1 MLKEDSVRRH
11 IVLLLAVFL
20 VFSVGCQKKPAA
32 VVNGAEIS
40 QKTLK
45 WHLNERIKGHEARGT
60 VINEPALR
68 DAVLDQLISDKL
80 ISQSATKKGITVSN
94 EDVNA
99 EMDRIRQRMGQEAF
113 TKSLRESSLS
123 VDAFRDIVRENLVV
137 REFGLSLADEEGIP
151 DEEIKEFYKTSP
163 TPFLVPESVHLRFIQ
178 TTTEEQAEE
187 IVKELKEGK
196 SGFDALADRHS
207 EEKQATVSD
216 YSWAN
221 PDFFRSEIAQAL
233 KEIKEG
239 EYGGP
244 YRATK
249 GYYIFRV
256 KAREHERAKS
266 LDEASAEIKAMLI
279 NKKRQEILTH
289 WITEMRKTARI
300 VRN

>member
-1 MLKEDSVRRH
+1 MRRH

-20 VFSVGCQKKPAA
+20 VLSVGCQKKPAA

-40 QKTLK
+40 QKAFK

-60 VINEPALR
+60 AINEPALR
-68 DAVLDQLISDKL
+68 DAVLDQLISEKL
-80 ISQSATKKGITVSN
+80 MFQGATEKGITVSK

-137 REFGLSLADEEGIP
+137 REFVLSLASDEDMT
-151 DEEIKEFYKTSP
+151 DEYIKEFYQASP

-178 TTTEEQAEE
+178 TVTEEQAEE
-187 IVKELKEGK
+187 IMKELNAGK
-196 SGFDALADRHS
+196 VDFDTMADRLS
-207 EEKQATVSD
+207 EKKQATVSD

-221 PDFFRSEIAQAL
+221 PDFFRPEIAQAL

-244 YRATK
+244 YAPAK
-249 GYYIFRV
+249 GHYIFRI
-256 KAREHERAKS
+256 KEREHERAKT
-266 LDEASAEIKAMLI
+266 LDEASAEIKAMLLT
-279 NKKRQEILTH
+279 KKRQSMVNH
-289 WITEMRKTARI
+289 WISEMKKTARI

>member
-32 VVNGAEIS
+32 VVNGAKIS
-40 QKTLK
+40 QKALK

-60 VINEPALR
+60 VINEPDLR
-68 DAVLDQLISDKL
+68 DAVLDQLISEKL
-80 ISQSATKKGITVSN
+80 LSQGATKQGITVTN
-94 EDVNA
+94 ENVSA

-113 TKSLRESSLS
+113 TKSLRDSSLS
-123 VDAFRDIVRENLVV
+123 ISEFKDIVREKLVV
-137 REFGLSLADEEGIP
+137 RAFGLSLASDEATT
-151 DEEIKEFYKTSP
+151 DEDIKEFYQTNP
-163 TPFLVPESVHLRFIQ
+163 TPFLVPESVNLRFIQ
-178 TTTEEQAEE
+178 TATKGHADELIEELNA
-187 IVKELKEGK
+187 GK
-196 SGFDALADRHS
+196 VDFDTMADKLS
-207 EEKQATVSD
+207 EKKQATVSA

-221 PDFFRSEIAQAL
+221 PNFFRPEIAKAL

-239 EYGGP
+239 AYGGP
-244 YRATK
+244 YVAAQ

-256 KAREHERAKS
+256 KEREHERAKT

-279 NKKRQEILTH
+279 NKKRQAMLTH
-289 WITEMRKTARI
+289 WIAETKKTAKI

>member
-1 MLKEDSVRRH
+1 MRRH

-40 QKTLK
+40 QNALK
-45 WHLNERIKGHEARGT
+45 WHLNERIKGHKARGT

-80 ISQSATKKGITVSN
+80 VLQGATKKGITVSK

-137 REFGLSLADEEGIP
+137 RKFGLSLADEEGIT
-151 DEEIKEFYKTSP
+151 DEEITEFYKTNP

-196 SGFDALADRHS
+196 TGFDALADRLS

-221 PDFFRSEIAQAL
+221 PDFFRPEIALPL

-239 EYGGP
+239 EYCGP
-244 YRATK
+244 YGAAK
-249 GYYIFRV
+249 GYFMFRI
-256 KAREHERAKS
+256 KEREHERAKT
-266 LDEASAEIKAMLI
+266 LDEASAEITAMLI
-279 NKKRQEILTH
+279 SKKRQAMLTH
-289 WITEMRKTARI
+289 LIAEMQKTAKI